1 MKNYLKYL
9 AIPAFIGFLGGCG
22 ESKLEERVIQN
33 NTFSLYKNKIVQE
46 TKSPNKGMSKIGLVY
61 TEGLSDENIQRSL
74 DAFKD
79 KGLEAIMISGNNLEP
94 YAKLRIPVFAISKS
108 EDLEKLKNKY
118 SNIFDLTEKYADL
131 IGLNILNKYEE
142 KIVKKLKEQND
153 FTVLI
158 SDKPEKGRN
167 LITTSFM
174 KNQVK
179 EPYSILFL
187 SVFYEIYSPII
198 IKDDLPSLEKET
210 QNYLKELS
218 KD

>member
-9 AIPAFIGFLGGCG
+9 VIPTFIGFLGGCG
-22 ESKLEERVIQN
+22 EPKLEERVIQN

-46 TKSPNKGMSKIGLVY
+46 TKSPNKGMSMIGLVY
-61 TEGLSDENIQRSL
+61 TEGLSEEGIQRSL

-79 KGLEAIMISGNNLEP
+79 KGLEAIMVSGNNLEP
-94 YAKLRIPVFAISKS
+94 YAKLKIPIFAISKS

-118 SNIFDLTEKYADL
+118 SNILDLTEKYADL

-142 KIVKKLKEQND
+142 KIIKKLKEQND

-158 SDKPEKGRN
+158 SDKSEQKRN

-179 EPYSILFL
+179 EPYSVLFL
-187 SVFYEIYSPII
+187 NIFYEIYSPTI
-198 IKDDLPSLEKET
+198 IKDELPSFKEET